1 LAKNRPDCKSL
12 DAAIFKLTDERTSL
26 AIHWDLPKKMGSWV
40 ELILNPISRGD
51 AGQIELE
58 MRLHLEQLD
67 KDVALLE
74 KALAKNPLG
83 RIALNKALK
92 QLKSM
97 REQLESSEPWKR
109 LGTHLQA
116 MHDVPPPDPLKIHPY
131 IAEKRLEKLGISR
144 KAGEDAVALADEMV
158 RAHNLL
164 RDARLHDPESSWASV
179 YKAAN
184 SQHRR
189 ILDKY
194 RNRRLDHIEEAVNR
208 RSAGKAQIKFDRT
221 KETYTIATK
230 DVGYRLQAFGQLRA
244 IAWQIGGAP
253 NLLAAL
259 GYDESDPSTG

>member
-1 LAKNRPDCKSL
+1 MR
-12 DAAIFKLTDERTSL
+12 
-26 AIHWDLPKKMGSWV
+26 SWV
-40 ELILNPISRGD
+40 ELILNATSRGD
-51 AGQIELE
+51 AAQIELE

-74 KALAKNPLG
+74 KALAKKPVLRRTGLNE
-83 RIALNKALK
+83 ALR

-109 LGTHLQA
+109 LGAHLQT
-116 MHDVPPPDPLKIHPY
+116 MRSVLPPEPPPIKGDPY

-144 KAGEDAVALADEMV
+144 KAGEDAVGLADEMV

-164 RDARLHDPESSWASV
+164 RDARLRDPESSWASV
-179 YKAAN
+179 YQAADP
-184 SQHRR
+184 QHKR

-194 RNRRLDHIEEAVNR
+194 RNRRLDHIEEAVDR
-208 RSAGKAQIKFDRT
+208 RSDGKAQIKFDRT
-221 KETYTIATK
+221 KQTYTIATK